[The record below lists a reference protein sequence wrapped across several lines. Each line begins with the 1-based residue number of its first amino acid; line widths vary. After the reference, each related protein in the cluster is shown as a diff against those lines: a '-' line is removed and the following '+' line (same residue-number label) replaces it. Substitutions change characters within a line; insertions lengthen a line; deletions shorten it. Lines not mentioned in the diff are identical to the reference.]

1 MFCPNCGKETGV
13 IDSRETEE
21 NSIRRR
27 RECFS
32 CGSRF
37 TTYERIETPNLTVI
51 KRDGREEPFDKEK
64 IVLGMKIACQKT
76 EVTDAQIEALADEIE
91 QKIMGE
97 GEEKVKSRR
106 IGNMVIKRLKG
117 LDEVAYLRFAS
128 VYKGFEDIESFEEE
142 IEKLTK

>member
-1 MFCPNCGKETGV
+1 MNCPSCGKETGV

-37 TTYERIETPNLTVI
+37 TTYERIETPHLIVV
-51 KRDGREEPFDKEK
+51 KRDGREESYDREK
-64 IVLGMKIACQKT
+64 IISGMKTACQKT
-76 EVTDAQIEALADEIE
+76 SVTDARIEALADEVE
-91 QKIMGE
+91 QKIMNE

-106 IGNMVIKRLKG
+106 IGNMVIKRLKN